1 MHMQNT
7 QSIREIAIKRISEFL
22 DETQIPAW
30 QLGIRA
36 VGNNKIWKH
45 LTSGAEIKLGTLEKI
60 EAFMAA
66 ERAQIAETVSAETK
80 TFPQAET
87 ETAEEYLED
96 IGEAA

>member
-1 MHMQNT
+1 MHTQNT
-7 QSIREIAIKRISEFL
+7 QSLREIAIERISEFL

-45 LTSGAEIKLGTLEKI
+45 LVTGAEIKLGTLEKI
-60 EAFMAA
+60 EQFMAA
-66 ERAQIAETVSAETK
+66 ERARIAETVRMVK
-80 TFPQAET
+80 T
-87 ETAEEYLED
+87 ETAEEYLEE